1 MFPLKKNLGRSQKT
15 TEKLFPQSLTY
26 IEGVHNKLFGRRFS
40 GDDFEQLNAFYGFS
54 GLEKNI
60 DLLQIFEKVENLT
73 MYVTQELV
81 DEVER
86 EASELVEKYLAH
98 HMSVFIVD
106 GFAYAS
112 LSEALK
118 HALTAY
124 HVVQEKRI
132 DNKLF
137 KAYPKLERILS
148 RKKIS
153 DSIIDGWYFNNH
165 FFTID
170 HSIFEYLEVHFEI
183 VKTTDKAFCVRAINF
198 LEQVNSYKKGERIS
212 KISSNWT
219 PTRSGKKRWR
229 GTWLDTVVGGEKGK
243 STHGFD
249 WISDNEVIYQ
259 NAYGIGLSGG
269 SETNLYKKED
279 NKDDWQKVKCFQ
291 KLIR

>member
-1 MFPLKKNLGRSQKT
+1 MN
-15 TEKLFPQSLTY
+15 EKLFSQSLTY
-26 IEGVHNKLFGRRFS
+26 LEGLHNKLFGRRF
-40 GDDFEQLNAFYGFS
+40 GRDDFEQLNAFYAFS

-60 DLLQIFEKVENLT
+60 DLLQIFEKVEVLT
-73 MYVTQELV
+73 MHVTQEVV
-81 DEVER
+81 DKVER
-86 EASELVEKYLAH
+86 EASELVEDYLAH
-98 HMSVFIVD
+98 HISVFLVD

-118 HALTAY
+118 HALTVY

-137 KAYPKLERILS
+137 TAYPKLERILS
-148 RKKIS
+148 KKEKS
-153 DSIIDGWYFNNH
+153 DSIIDDWYFNNY
-165 FFTID
+165 FFAIN
-170 HSIFEYLEVHFEI
+170 HSIFEHLGVNFEI
-183 VKTTDKAFCVRAINF
+183 VKTTDKAFCVKAINF
-198 LEQVNSYKKGERIS
+198 LEQVNSYKKGERIN

-229 GTWLDTVVGGEKGK
+229 GTWLDMVVEGEKGE

-249 WISDNEVIYQ
+249 WISDNEVIYR
-259 NAYGIGLSGG
+259 NTYGIVLSGG

-279 NKDDWQKVKCFQ
+279 NKDDWQKVKCLQ